1 MPALFDDL
9 HVVHLCPAGA
19 TDSTGLVRIL
29 GDAQDTEALSD
40 RLARASHLGWRKDFR
55 LVMLA
60 VEATLPRVEAPPA
73 REQDAAATG
82 ASGKTTPRRIGRE
95 ELYED
100 LAQASRLTTVYL
112 VMVALAAVG
121 LIRGDVA
128 LIIGA
133 MVIGPS
139 LACTLGDLD
148 LARRPID

>member
-1 MPALFDDL
+1 MAGRCGRFDR
-9 HVVHLCPAGA
+9 
-19 TDSTGLVRIL
+19 LVRIL

-40 RLARASHLGWRKDFR
+40 RLASHLGSPKDFR

-73 REQDAAATG
+73 REKDADATG

-100 LAQASRLTTVYL
+100 LAQASRLTIVYL